1 MGIFSQYFCI
11 TIFIHIFA
19 AESFGKV
26 QIAKRNIFNLML
38 LVVVM
43 FNLTSTTLFL
53 HRHQIDERIIVH
65 SHPFSGSPESH
76 SHSTSSLDIIAR
88 QAISEALAITTF
100 TIEQCDDFVEFVA
113 AIPSSYNAIS
123 QSVSGESL
131 RAPPVA

>member
-1 MGIFSQYFCI
+1 
-11 TIFIHIFA
+11 
-19 AESFGKV
+19 
-26 QIAKRNIFNLML
+26 ML

-53 HRHQIDERIIVH
+53 HIHQINERTIVH

-88 QAISEALAITTF
+88 QAISEALATTTF
-100 TIEQCDDFVEFVA
+100 IIKQCDDFVEFESVVS
-113 AIPSSYNAIS
+113 PLYNAIS
-123 QSVSGESL
+123 QSVSGEPL